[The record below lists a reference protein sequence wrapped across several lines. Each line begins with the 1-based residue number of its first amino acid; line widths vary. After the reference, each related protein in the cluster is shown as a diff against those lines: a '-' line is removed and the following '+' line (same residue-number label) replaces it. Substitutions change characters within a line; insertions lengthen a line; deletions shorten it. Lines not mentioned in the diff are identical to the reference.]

1 MGKIA
6 FVFPGQG
13 SQSVG
18 MGRGFAE
25 NLLEEANFVL
35 GFSLTKLCFE
45 GPEEEL
51 NKTEN
56 TQPAILAVSVAAY
69 ELLKKKG
76 IKPDVMAGHSLGEYS
91 ALVVA
96 EALSFRDAVK
106 LVHLRGKYM
115 QEAVPQGKGAMA
127 AVLNLEKEK
136 VEECCKKA
144 ESKGVVSPANFNSPV
159 QVVISGE
166 KEAVEE
172 ASRLCKEAG
181 AKRVIPLK
189 VSAPFH
195 CSLMQKAADK
205 LKAQLDAITISDAK
219 IKVVAN
225 VNAQEEVSAFKIKQN
240 LISQVT
246 GAVLW
251 VDSVKKMLSD
261 GDTAFIEVG
270 PGKVLCGLINK
281 IDPTAEVKSYVEV

>member
-13 SQSVG
+13 AQSVG

-25 NLLEEANFVL
+25 SLLEEANSVL
-35 GFSLTKLCFE
+35 GYSLSKLCFE

-51 NKTEN
+51 KKTEN

-91 ALVVA
+91 ALVSA
-96 EALSFRDAVK
+96 EALSFRDALK

-127 AVLNLEKEK
+127 AVLNLEEEK
-136 VEECCKKA
+136 VEGCCKKA

-166 KEAVEE
+166 KEAVAE
-172 ASRLCKEAG
+172 ASKLCKEAG
-181 AKRVIPLK
+181 AKRVVPLK

-205 LKAQLDAITISDAK
+205 LKVQLDAVSISDAK
-219 IKVVAN
+219 IKVIAN
-225 VNAQEEVSAFKIKQN
+225 INAQEEVSASQIKQN
-240 LISQVT
+240 LVSQVT

-251 VDSVKKMLSD
+251 VDSVRKMISY
-261 GDTAFIEVG
+261 GVKTFIEVG
-270 PGKVLCGLINK
+270 PGKVLCGLIKK
-281 IDPTAEVKSYVEV
+281 IDPSVEVKSYVEA